1 MKEGLPVEV
10 ILKLQDE
17 RSLLERQQRAGI
29 MVLQAE
35 GTKTMRAKVKVW
47 GDAPFKNS
55 SSRKDSV

>member
-1 MKEGLPVEV
+1 MEV